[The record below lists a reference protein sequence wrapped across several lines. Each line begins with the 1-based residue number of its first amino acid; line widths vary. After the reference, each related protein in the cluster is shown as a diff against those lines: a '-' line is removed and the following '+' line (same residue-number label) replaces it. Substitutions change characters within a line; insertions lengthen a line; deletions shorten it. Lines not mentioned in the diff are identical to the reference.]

1 MFQEY
6 DYDAHKKYQDVS
18 EDIRASEAQL
28 KRLKK
33 AQENNQEYIELSE
46 LAGKLEDRQQE
57 VQAAYNEKFRENS
70 EQDTIVL
77 RCKDKIEE
85 KSGELAEQEEKYRHY
100 QTEHYT
106 TARKAVDD
114 YERYLANGKKGPGG
128 LWSEKTR
135 ANISAII
142 KNTWRP

>member
-1 MFQEY
+1 MYKRQ
-6 DYDAHKKYQDVS
+6 
-18 EDIRASEAQL
+18 SEAQL

-77 RCKDKIEE
+77 RCKDKIER
-85 KSGELAEQEEKYRHY
+85 KSTSLNYSHK
-100 QTEHYT
+100 
-106 TARKAVDD
+106 V
-114 YERYLANGKKGPGG
+114 
-128 LWSEKTR
+128 
-135 ANISAII
+135 I
-142 KNTWRP
+142 